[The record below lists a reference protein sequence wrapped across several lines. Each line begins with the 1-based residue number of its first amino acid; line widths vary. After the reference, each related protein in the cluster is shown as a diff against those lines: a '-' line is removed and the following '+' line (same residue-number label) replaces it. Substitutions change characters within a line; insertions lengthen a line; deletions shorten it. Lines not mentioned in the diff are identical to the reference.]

1 MILKLKK
8 VALVVIGYLMVS
20 CGAGNDQGEL
30 IGVKGGLWKQP
41 KPYGMTLVPGG
52 AFVMGSSDY
61 DKAHT
66 EDATTKTVTVSPFYM
81 DDTEITNG
89 EYRQFVNWV
98 RDSIVR
104 RKLAIMAE
112 ESGQSAGGEGIGK
125 YAFLDT
131 DQEKLSAY
139 DKYMYENYGDKDN
152 PEKRKINRKVKLIWD
167 KQKWP
172 DEHYVEVMDSMY
184 VPIEETYNG
193 RRPLAVEK
201 LVFKYQWMD
210 IEAAARSHKKGRK
223 DFIKEEI
230 VKIYP
235 DTTVWIKDFNYSY
248 NEPMH
253 NDYFWHYAY
262 SEYPVVGVTW
272 RQAKAFCEWRTLYKH
287 SFQKAKKNGEN
298 LSGEDFR
305 GAIEFSDTHSYYI
318 EAAKGAIR
326 IPNDIEVNG
335 NTVRFV
341 GRLYSYNCLPNDG
354 EFTDPFPPRGKVFRY
369 YEYEVIRPFKI
380 RAIYNPPTKNDS
392 VIYLTFPKNIQ

>member
-30 IGVKGGLWKQP
+30 TGIKGGLWKQP

-112 ESGQSAGGEGIGK
+112 ESGQATGGEGIGK

-172 DEHYVEVMDSMY
+172 DEH
-184 VPIEETYNG
+184 
-193 RRPLAVEK
+193 
-201 LVFKYQWMD
+201 
-210 IEAAARSHKKGRK
+210 
-223 DFIKEEI
+223 
-230 VKIYP
+230 
-235 DTTVWIKDFNYSY
+235 
-248 NEPMH
+248 
-253 NDYFWHYAY
+253 
-262 SEYPVVGVTW
+262 
-272 RQAKAFCEWRTLYKH
+272 
-287 SFQKAKKNGEN
+287 
-298 LSGEDFR
+298 
-305 GAIEFSDTHSYYI
+305 
-318 EAAKGAIR
+318 
-326 IPNDIEVNG
+326 
-335 NTVRFV
+335 
-341 GRLYSYNCLPNDG
+341 
-354 EFTDPFPPRGKVFRY
+354 
-369 YEYEVIRPFKI
+369 
-380 RAIYNPPTKNDS
+380 
-392 VIYLTFPKNIQ
+392 